1 MISIFNFSINLL
13 IVVCLFIYFIF
24 TTIDFNLKNI
34 EYFLILIIVIN
45 LFNKI
50 YIWSNFRVFIKKDL
64 NKIFKKILFNDSFAK
79 LSIVILSTVIPI
91 YMLMQKDILVID
103 ILIEKA
109 SFLLVSFFALIGFY
123 LEFYIKEAQ
132 KLHLICQILL
142 GTCLLLYKVWLFY
155 LVAL

>member
-24 TTIDFNLKNI
+24 TTIGFNLENI

-45 LFNKI
+45 SFNKI

-64 NKIFKKILFNDSFAK
+64 NKIFKDILFNESFAK
-79 LSIVILSTVIPI
+79 LSVIILSTVVPI
-91 YMLMQKDILVID
+91 YMLMQKDILVVD

-109 SFLLVSFFALIGFY
+109 SFLLVSIFALIGFY
-123 LEFYIKEAQ
+123 LEFYILEVTK
-132 KLHLICQILL
+132 IDD
-142 GTCLLLYKVWLFY
+142 
-155 LVAL
+155 

>member
-45 LFNKI
+45 SFNKI

-64 NKIFKKILFNDSFAK
+64 NKIFKDILFNDSFAK
-79 LSIVILSTVIPI
+79 LSIIILSTIIPI
-91 YMLMQKDILVID
+91 YMLMQKDILVVD

-123 LEFYIKEAQ
+123 LEFYILEVTK
-132 KLHLICQILL
+132 IDD
-142 GTCLLLYKVWLFY
+142 
-155 LVAL
+155 

>member
-24 TTIDFNLKNI
+24 TTIEFNLKNI
-34 EYFLILIIVIN
+34 EYFLILLIVIN
-45 LFNKI
+45 SFNKI

-64 NKIFKKILFNDSFAK
+64 NKIFKDILFNESFAK
-79 LSIVILSTVIPI
+79 LSVVILSTIIPI
-91 YMLMQKDILVID
+91 YMLMQKDILVVD

-123 LEFYIKEAQ
+123 LEFYILE
-132 KLHLICQILL
+132 
-142 GTCLLLYKVWLFY
+142 
-155 LVAL
+155 VAKIDD

>member
-45 LFNKI
+45 SFNKI

-64 NKIFKKILFNDSFAK
+64 NKIFKNILFNDSFAK
-79 LSIVILSTVIPI
+79 LCIIILSTVIPI

-109 SFLLVSFFALIGFY
+109 SFLLVSIFALIGFY
-123 LEFYIKEAQ
+123 LEFYILEVTK
-132 KLHLICQILL
+132 IDD
-142 GTCLLLYKVWLFY
+142 
-155 LVAL
+155 

>member
-24 TTIDFNLKNI
+24 TTIDFNLENI

-45 LFNKI
+45 SFNKI
-50 YIWSNFRVFIKKDL
+50 YIWSNFRVFIKKNL
-64 NKIFKKILFNDSFAK
+64 NKIFKDILFNDSFAK

-91 YMLMQKDILVID
+91 YMLLQKDILVIN
-103 ILIEKA
+103 ILIEKV

-123 LEFYIKEAQ
+123 LEFYILEVTK
-132 KLHLICQILL
+132 IDD
-142 GTCLLLYKVWLFY
+142 
-155 LVAL
+155 

>member
-34 EYFLILIIVIN
+34 EYFLIVIIVIN
-45 LFNKI
+45 SFNKI

-64 NKIFKKILFNDSFAK
+64 NKIFKDILFNDSFAK
-79 LSIVILSTVIPI
+79 LSIIILSTVIPI
-91 YMLMQKDILVID
+91 YMLMQKDILVVD

-109 SFLLVSFFALIGFY
+109 SFLLVSIFALIGFY
-123 LEFYIKEAQ
+123 LEFYILEVTN
-132 KLHLICQILL
+132 IDD
-142 GTCLLLYKVWLFY
+142 
-155 LVAL
+155 

>member
-1 MISIFNFSINLL
+1 MISIFNFSINFL

-24 TTIDFNLKNI
+24 TTIEFNLKNI

-64 NKIFKKILFNDSFAK
+64 NKIFKDILFNDSFAK
-79 LSIVILSTVIPI
+79 LCIIILSTVIPI
-91 YMLMQKDILVID
+91 YMLMQKDILVVD

-109 SFLLVSFFALIGFY
+109 SFLLVSIFALIGFY
-123 LEFYIKEAQ
+123 LEFYILEVTK
-132 KLHLICQILL
+132 IDD
-142 GTCLLLYKVWLFY
+142 
-155 LVAL
+155 

>member
-24 TTIDFNLKNI
+24 TIIGFNLENI

-45 LFNKI
+45 AFNKI

-64 NKIFKKILFNDSFAK
+64 NKIFTDILFNDSFAK
-79 LSIVILSTVIPI
+79 LSIIILSTVIPI
-91 YMLMQKDILVID
+91 YMLMQKDILVVD

-109 SFLLVSFFALIGFY
+109 SFLLVSIFALIGFY
-123 LEFYIKEAQ
+123 LEFYILEVTK
-132 KLHLICQILL
+132 IDD
-142 GTCLLLYKVWLFY
+142 
-155 LVAL
+155 

>member
-24 TTIDFNLKNI
+24 TTIDFNLENI

-45 LFNKI
+45 SFNKI

-64 NKIFKKILFNDSFAK
+64 NKKFTEILFNVSFAK
-79 LSIVILSTVIPI
+79 LSIIILSTVIPI

-109 SFLLVSFFALIGFY
+109 SFLLVSIFALIGFY
-123 LEFYIKEAQ
+123 LEFYILEVTK
-132 KLHLICQILL
+132 IDD
-142 GTCLLLYKVWLFY
+142 
-155 LVAL
+155 

>member
-1 MISIFNFSINLL
+1 MISIFNFSINFL

-45 LFNKI
+45 SFNKI

-64 NKIFKKILFNDSFAK
+64 NKIFKDILFNDSFAK
-79 LSIVILSTVIPI
+79 LSIIILSTVIPI
-91 YMLMQKDILVID
+91 YMLMQRDILVVD

-109 SFLLVSFFALIGFY
+109 SFLLVSIFALIGFY
-123 LEFYIKEAQ
+123 LEFYILE
-132 KLHLICQILL
+132 
-142 GTCLLLYKVWLFY
+142 
-155 LVAL
+155 VAKIDD

>member
-24 TTIDFNLKNI
+24 TTVDINLKNI

-45 LFNKI
+45 SFNKI

-64 NKIFKKILFNDSFAK
+64 NKIFTGILFNDSFVK
-79 LSIVILSTVIPI
+79 LSIIILSTVIPI

-109 SFLLVSFFALIGFY
+109 SFLLVSIFALIGFY
-123 LEFYIKEAQ
+123 LEFYILEVTK
-132 KLHLICQILL
+132 IDD
-142 GTCLLLYKVWLFY
+142 
-155 LVAL
+155 

>member
-45 LFNKI
+45 SFNKI

-64 NKIFKKILFNDSFAK
+64 NKIFKDILFNDSFVK

-91 YMLMQKDILVID
+91 YMLMQKDILVVD
-103 ILIEKA
+103 ILIEKV

-123 LEFYIKEAQ
+123 LEFYILEVTK
-132 KLHLICQILL
+132 IDD
-142 GTCLLLYKVWLFY
+142 
-155 LVAL
+155 

>member
-34 EYFLILIIVIN
+34 EYFLILLIVIN
-45 LFNKI
+45 SFNKI
-50 YIWSNFRVFIKKDL
+50 YIWSNFRVFIKKNL
-64 NKIFKKILFNDSFAK
+64 NKIFKDILFNDSFAK
-79 LSIVILSTVIPI
+79 LSIIILSTVIPI
-91 YMLMQKDILVID
+91 YMLIQKDILVVD

-123 LEFYIKEAQ
+123 LEFYILEVTK
-132 KLHLICQILL
+132 IDD
-142 GTCLLLYKVWLFY
+142 
-155 LVAL
+155 

>member
-64 NKIFKKILFNDSFAK
+64 NKIFKDILFNDSFAK
-79 LSIVILSTVIPI
+79 LSIVILSTVIPT
-91 YMLMQKDILVID
+91 YMLIQKDILVID

-109 SFLLVSFFALIGFY
+109 SFLLVSIFALIGFY
-123 LEFYIKEAQ
+123 LEFYILEVTK
-132 KLHLICQILL
+132 IDD
-142 GTCLLLYKVWLFY
+142 
-155 LVAL
+155 

>member
-45 LFNKI
+45 SFNKI

-64 NKIFKKILFNDSFAK
+64 NKIFKDILFNDSFAK
-79 LSIVILSTVIPI
+79 LSIIILSTVIPI
-91 YMLMQKDILVID
+91 YMLMQKDMLVVD

-109 SFLLVSFFALIGFY
+109 SFLLVSIFALIGFY
-123 LEFYIKEAQ
+123 LEFYILEVTK
-132 KLHLICQILL
+132 IDD
-142 GTCLLLYKVWLFY
+142 
-155 LVAL
+155 

>member
-24 TTIDFNLKNI
+24 TTIDFNLENI
-34 EYFLILIIVIN
+34 EYFLILVIVIN

-64 NKIFKKILFNDSFAK
+64 NKIFKDILFNDSFAK

-91 YMLMQKDILVID
+91 YMLMQKDILVVD

-109 SFLLVSFFALIGFY
+109 SFLLVSIFASIGFY
-123 LEFYIKEAQ
+123 LEFYILEVTK
-132 KLHLICQILL
+132 IDD
-142 GTCLLLYKVWLFY
+142 
-155 LVAL
+155 

>member
-34 EYFLILIIVIN
+34 EYFLILIIIIN
-45 LFNKI
+45 SFNKI

-64 NKIFKKILFNDSFAK
+64 NKIFKDILFNDSFAK
-79 LSIVILSTVIPI
+79 LSIIILSTVIPI
-91 YMLMQKDILVID
+91 YMLMQKDILVVD

-109 SFLLVSFFALIGFY
+109 SFLLVSIFALIGFY
-123 LEFYIKEAQ
+123 LEFYILEVTK
-132 KLHLICQILL
+132 KDD
-142 GTCLLLYKVWLFY
+142 
-155 LVAL
+155 

>member
-45 LFNKI
+45 SFNKI

-64 NKIFKKILFNDSFAK
+64 NKIFTDILFNVSFAK
-79 LSIVILSTVIPI
+79 LSIIILSTVIPI
-91 YMLMQKDILVID
+91 YMLMQKDILVVD

-109 SFLLVSFFALIGFY
+109 SFLLVSIFALIGFY
-123 LEFYIKEAQ
+123 LEFYILEVTK
-132 KLHLICQILL
+132 IDD
-142 GTCLLLYKVWLFY
+142 
-155 LVAL
+155 

>member
-24 TTIDFNLKNI
+24 TTIGFNLENI

-45 LFNKI
+45 SFNKI

-64 NKIFKKILFNDSFAK
+64 NKIFKDILFNDSFAK
-79 LSIVILSTVIPI
+79 LSIIILSTVIPI
-91 YMLMQKDILVID
+91 YMLLQKDILVIN
-103 ILIEKA
+103 ILIEKV

-123 LEFYIKEAQ
+123 LEFYILEVTK
-132 KLHLICQILL
+132 IDD
-142 GTCLLLYKVWLFY
+142 
-155 LVAL
+155 

>member
-24 TTIDFNLKNI
+24 TTIDFYLKNI

-45 LFNKI
+45 SFNKI

-64 NKIFKKILFNDSFAK
+64 NKIFKDILFNDSFAK
-79 LSIVILSTVIPI
+79 LSIIILSTVIPI
-91 YMLMQKDILVID
+91 YMLLQKDILVIN
-103 ILIEKA
+103 ILIEKV

-123 LEFYIKEAQ
+123 LEFYILEVTK
-132 KLHLICQILL
+132 IDD
-142 GTCLLLYKVWLFY
+142 
-155 LVAL
+155 

>member
-24 TTIDFNLKNI
+24 TTIDFNLVNI

-45 LFNKI
+45 SFNKI

-64 NKIFKKILFNDSFAK
+64 NKIFKDILFNDSFAK
-79 LSIVILSTVIPI
+79 LSIIILSTVIPI
-91 YMLMQKDILVID
+91 YMLMQKDVLVVD

-109 SFLLVSFFALIGFY
+109 SFLLVSIFALIGFY
-123 LEFYIKEAQ
+123 LEFYILEVTK
-132 KLHLICQILL
+132 IDD
-142 GTCLLLYKVWLFY
+142 
-155 LVAL
+155 

>member
-1 MISIFNFSINLL
+1 MISIFNFATNLL

-34 EYFLILIIVIN
+34 EYFLILLIVIN
-45 LFNKI
+45 SFNKI

-64 NKIFKKILFNDSFAK
+64 NKIFKDILFNDSFAK

-91 YMLMQKDILVID
+91 YMLMQKDILVVD

-109 SFLLVSFFALIGFY
+109 SFLLVSIFALIGFY
-123 LEFYIKEAQ
+123 LEFYILEVTK
-132 KLHLICQILL
+132 IDD
-142 GTCLLLYKVWLFY
+142 
-155 LVAL
+155 

>member
-1 MISIFNFSINLL
+1 MISIFNFATNLL

-45 LFNKI
+45 SFNKI

-64 NKIFKKILFNDSFAK
+64 NKLFTDILFNDSFAK
-79 LSIVILSTVIPI
+79 LSIIILSTVIPI
-91 YMLMQKDILVID
+91 YMLMQKDILVVD

-109 SFLLVSFFALIGFY
+109 SFLLVSIFALIGFY
-123 LEFYIKEAQ
+123 LEFYILEVTK
-132 KLHLICQILL
+132 IDD
-142 GTCLLLYKVWLFY
+142 
-155 LVAL
+155 

>member
-45 LFNKI
+45 SFNKI
-50 YIWSNFRVFIKKDL
+50 YIWSNFSVFIKKDL
-64 NKIFKKILFNDSFAK
+64 NKIFKDILFNDSFAK
-79 LSIVILSTVIPI
+79 LSIIILSTVIPI
-91 YMLMQKDILVID
+91 YMLMQKDILVVD

-109 SFLLVSFFALIGFY
+109 SFLLVSIFALIGFY
-123 LEFYIKEAQ
+123 LEFYILEVTK
-132 KLHLICQILL
+132 IDD
-142 GTCLLLYKVWLFY
+142 
-155 LVAL
+155 

>member
-45 LFNKI
+45 SFNKI

-64 NKIFKKILFNDSFAK
+64 NKIFKDILFNDSFAK
-79 LSIVILSTVIPI
+79 LSIIILSTVIPI
-91 YMLMQKDILVID
+91 YMLMQKDILVVD

-109 SFLLVSFFALIGFY
+109 SFLLVSLFALIGFY
-123 LEFYIKEAQ
+123 LEFF
-132 KLHLICQILL
+132 ILEVRK
-142 GTCLLLYKVWLFY
+142 TDD
-155 LVAL
+155 

>member
-24 TTIDFNLKNI
+24 TTIGFNLENI

-45 LFNKI
+45 SFNKI

-64 NKIFKKILFNDSFAK
+64 NKIFKDIIFNESFAK
-79 LSIVILSTVIPI
+79 LSVIILSTVVPI
-91 YMLMQKDILVID
+91 YMLMQKDILVVD

-109 SFLLVSFFALIGFY
+109 SFLLVSIFALIGFY
-123 LEFYIKEAQ
+123 LEFYILEVTK
-132 KLHLICQILL
+132 IDD
-142 GTCLLLYKVWLFY
+142 
-155 LVAL
+155 